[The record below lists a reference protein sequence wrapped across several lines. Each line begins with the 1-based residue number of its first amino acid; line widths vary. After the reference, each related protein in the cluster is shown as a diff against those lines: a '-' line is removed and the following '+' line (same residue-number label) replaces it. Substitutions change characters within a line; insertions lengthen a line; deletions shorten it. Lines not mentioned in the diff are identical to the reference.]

1 MNVNVLLVTN
11 HSETNA
17 LILTN
22 ANSMYAIQMHH
33 APTPS
38 EVGRFRLITDCKKFY
53 ENFENFSEMFPR
65 LTIYVKDLS
74 VNVTPD
80 TMVMV

>member
-1 MNVNVLLVTN
+1 
-11 HSETNA
+11 
-17 LILTN
+17 
-22 ANSMYAIQMHH
+22 MYAIQMHH

-80 TMVMV
+80 SVVMVWLVMMLTNVWLIHVMKQLNVKIH

>member
-1 MNVNVLLVTN
+1 
-11 HSETNA
+11 
-17 LILTN
+17 
-22 ANSMYAIQMHH
+22 MHH

-80 TMVMV
+80 SVVMV